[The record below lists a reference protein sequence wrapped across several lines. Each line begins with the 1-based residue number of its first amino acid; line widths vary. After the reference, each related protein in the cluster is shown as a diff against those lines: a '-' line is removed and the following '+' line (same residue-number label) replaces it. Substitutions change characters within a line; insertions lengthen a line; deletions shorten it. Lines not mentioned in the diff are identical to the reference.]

1 MTSAESNRA
10 IVERYVDAY
19 NDHDRDRLE
28 AVFAPTIEFA
38 GGEASRDEFLA
49 GVDTWWE
56 AFPDITLTPERI
68 VADDGGA
75 AFRFRFEGTHDG
87 EFQGIEPTGDRVDI
101 SEMIFFEIGD
111 DRIDG
116 LWFEWDEL
124 GFYERLGVLEHP
136 VR

>member
-1 MTSAESNRA
+1 MS
-10 IVERYVDAY
+10 
-19 NDHDRDRLE
+19 
-28 AVFAPTIEFA
+28 
-38 GGEASRDEFLA
+38 LA
-49 GVDTWWE
+49 GRPRETSSSP
-56 AFPDITLTPERI
+56 ASTRGGTFPDITLTPEGI
-68 VADDGGA
+68 VADADGA

-87 EFQGIEPTGDRVDI
+87 EFQGIEPTGEHLEI